1 MLLQGSPPAGAYHH
15 GVRTFAQ
22 RGLPPHIA
30 RRAAALLETPLRFY
44 GRGRVARFDPYAHP
58 RNLIGQFADKI
69 DALSPG
75 QSITLP
81 DDTRVQRDADRTF
94 RVVRNRRI
102 ASGYQSSAAAAFDAL
117 RRSARSTTSTSA
129 LGGTRSFSS
138 PMEAMPVPVATQ
150 FSEMSDV
157 DLVRHLTAAR
167 ADKATA
173 HRSSNRYQRR
183 RIQPTETAVRALGYQ
198 LRQRSLPEPVTAT
211 VGPPQPAGGP
221 APTAEASRWLEQH
234 LPVGSHISGTRIVD
248 HGVNGDYVWV
258 KGDDNR
264 VWSIKLSG
272 SGGVLTS
279 EISPGVPSYDSTNV
293 QVRSTGFHGTSY
305 TAPAMAQ
312 HLAAATN
319 GRYTQVG
326 GSVAIDQMTTPPLTH
341 PPMRGGPTPEPEQLA
356 LDIAPPEV
364 PEVQLTPPPTV
375 SQYGSHGVVS
385 VARAQAVVNDLH
397 GFEADGYTASVSAVT
412 RNGFRGEILDPDGEP
427 VGDFNR
433 TFETD
438 QRVYHASF
446 SIVEDHRGS
455 GFGTK
460 FIDHAFATYKR
471 HGFSEV
477 SVSTANIGR
486 YQWAK
491 QGFDF
496 STDSTRASVF
506 SHIREVARSNP
517 GSYWFDD
524 IPEPQRAAA
533 EALVSELARQIDEG
547 QVTTAGQIAAFGRR
561 STWDTTVHTRRSG
574 TKTFKNWAGKWL
586 MLGGPGWAGIKQL

>member
-117 RRSARSTTSTSA
+117 RRSARSTTSPHA

-150 FSEMSDV
+150 FSEMSDI
-157 DLVRHLTAAR
+157 DLVRHLTDAQL
-167 ADKATA
+167 DKATA
-173 HRSSNRYQRR
+173 RRSSNRYQRR
-183 RIQPTETAVRALGYQ
+183 RIQPTETAVRALRYQ
-198 LRQRSLPEPVTAT
+198 MRQRSLPEHVTAT

-221 APTAEASRWLEQH
+221 APAAEASPWLEQH
-234 LPVGSHISGTRIVD
+234 LPVGSYIAGTRIVD
-248 HGVNGDYVWV
+248 HGVNGDYVWA
-258 KGDDNR
+258 KGDDAR

-272 SGGVLTS
+272 SGGVLSS
-279 EISPGVPSYDSTNV
+279 EVSPGVPSYDSGNV
-293 QVRSTGFHGTSY
+293 QVRSTGFNGTPYS
-305 TAPAMAQ
+305 APAMAQ
-312 HLAAATN
+312 HLASATN
-319 GRYTQVG
+319 GRYTTVG
-326 GSVAIDQMTTPPLTH
+326 GSVALEQMTTPPLIH
-341 PPMRGGPTPEPEQLA
+341 PPMRGEAPAPEPAPEPEQMA
-356 LDIAPPEV
+356 LDIPL
-364 PEVQLTPPPTV
+364 QLTPPPTV
-375 SQYGSHGVVS
+375 SDHGSGAVS
-385 VARAQAVVNDLH
+385 VARAQAVVNELH
-397 GFEADGYTASVSAVT
+397 GFEADGYTASISAAS
-412 RNGFRGEILDPDGEP
+412 RNGFRGVILDSEGET
-427 VGDFNR
+427 VGDFSR
-433 TFETD
+433 SYESGR
-438 QRVYHASF
+438 RVYHSSF
-446 SIVEDHRGS
+446 SINEDHRGS

-460 FIDHAFATYKR
+460 FIDHSFATYQG
-471 HGFSEV
+471 HGFTEV
-477 SVSTANIGR
+477 GVGTANIGR

-496 STDSTRASVF
+496 KNESSRASVF
-506 SHIREVARSNP
+506 SHIRSVAGNP
-517 GSYWFDD
+517 GDYSFD

-533 EALVSELARQIDEG
+533 AALVSELARQIDEG
-547 QVTTAGQIAAFGRR
+547 QIRTPGQVAAFGRR
-561 STWDTTVHTRRSG
+561 TTWETSVRSRQGG
-574 TKTFKNWAGKWL
+574 TKTFKNWPGKWL
-586 MLGGPGWAGIKQL
+586 LLGGPGWNGTRQL